1 MKIMM
6 KRLSLKMLRLY
17 IGLNK
22 KTVLKTIK
30 PFRDKAPVAEP
41 RVVESDLQEQLS
53 MKAIKSE
60 ERKLAHVA
68 LKNKLAPPRKVC
80 RKCWGEGED
89 KHGET
94 CKVCIGEGFVDVE
107 PDMRAVELVLKP
119 EFPKTN
125 VNLSL
130 NVNDMTPD
138 QLIDMLD
145 NLKPIK

>member
-1 MKIMM
+1 MVGVKVKIN
-6 KRLSLKMLRLY
+6 S
-17 IGLNK
+17 
-22 KTVLKTIK
+22 
-30 PFRDKAPVAEP
+30 
-41 RVVESDLQEQLS
+41 
-53 MKAIKSE
+53 
-60 ERKLAHVA
+60 
-68 LKNKLAPPRKVC
+68 
-80 RKCWGEGED
+80 
-89 KHGET
+89 GET